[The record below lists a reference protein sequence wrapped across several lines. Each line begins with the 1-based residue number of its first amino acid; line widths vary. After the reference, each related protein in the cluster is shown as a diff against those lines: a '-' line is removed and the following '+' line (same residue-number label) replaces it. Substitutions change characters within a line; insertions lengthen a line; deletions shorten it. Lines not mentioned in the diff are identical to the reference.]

1 MKNLGIGLVIGASLA
16 SSVGGTFKSLDKS
29 IGQLQAK
36 AKDVKLGIAAGEKW
50 KDLRGEALKLSS
62 ALQAGKLDTAGIA
75 RFNQLK
81 AATKEAEAEAKKYG
95 FTLGGLNKQL
105 GTMQRF
111 SAVQNGFLRRAE
123 ARDARKQER
132 GELRGR
138 LAGTV
143 AVGTAMFAYPLKAA
157 MDFEQGMAEVGAITR
172 ADDADMARLTENAR
186 EMGRTTKFSAT
197 QAAQGQKFLA
207 MAGFKTNQIISSMP
221 GMLDLAAASGMD
233 LGRTADIASNI
244 LTGFG
249 MEASDMTRVANVMAL
264 AFSSSNTDV
273 EQLGY
278 AMKYAAPQAKA
289 LGFSIEQTAA
299 IVSKLSDAGIQG
311 QMAGTTLRGMI
322 DSLTDKSNAKKLK
335 ALKVDVV
342 DKKGNLR
349 DLSTIIKEMDKRMSA
364 KGWGSAKRASFI
376 KDVFGARA
384 GTGANAIWDA
394 VLSGSLEELTQKY
407 INEQDGAVRRM
418 ADKMNATAKGS
429 LTQLGSA
436 LESVGIDLGNV
447 LLPPLA
453 ETAKGLASI
462 VGSVSQFMQKC
473 PVLTKWVVGLGAG
486 FLGLKAATLAT
497 RIGWSHLRDGG
508 SIALDILQR
517 VRPSVIA
524 NSLAMARM
532 RGEGSALKGMFTVLK
547 GGIGSFVS
555 GASADLKA
563 LGGAVKWLWGLCA
576 AHPFIAIGTAVA
588 AVAIAVYTYWEPLK
602 EWLGAFWE
610 GIKGYWGKSVEWIKT
625 SVSGLGDAI
634 KYPFEVAF
642 GWIESA
648 IGKIQGAWNSFMSLF
663 GMGVE
668 EINTTPISITTDL
681 GSAAAPGISLGGLQG
696 GDIVGHASG
705 GLINR
710 PVVSWVGEDGPEYV
724 VPAGS
729 KHRQQGR
736 FWLGRAA
743 AALGMSISEKGDSA
757 STSWAQR
764 LREFS
769 AAVTST
775 PQAALAGVGGM
786 TNHITINA
794 ASGMDEST
802 LADLVVRKIED
813 WQRGQEARRRG
824 AYHDDAF
831 LG

>member
-1 MKNLGIGLVIGASLA
+1 MKNLGIALIVGASLA
-16 SSVGGTFKSLDKS
+16 SSIGGTFKSLDKS

-36 AKDVKLGIAAGEKW
+36 AKDIKLGISAGEKW
-50 KDLRGEALKLSS
+50 KDLRGESLKLSS
-62 ALQAGKLDTAGIA
+62 ALQAGKLDAAGIA
-75 RFNQLK
+75 RFHQLK

-111 SAVQNGFLRRAE
+111 SAVQDAFLRRAE
-123 ARDARKQER
+123 GRDARKQER
-132 GELRGR
+132 GELRGQ
-138 LAGTV
+138 LAGTM
-143 AVGTAMFAYPLKAA
+143 AIGAAMFAYPLKAA

-172 ADDADMARLTENAR
+172 ADDTDMLHLTENAR

-207 MAGFKTNQIISSMP
+207 MAGFKTNQIIHSMP

-322 DSLTDKSNAKKLK
+322 DSLTDKGNVKKLK

-349 DLSTIIKEMDKRMSA
+349 DLGTIIKEMDKRMSA

-376 KDVFGARA
+376 KDIFGARA

-447 LLPPLA
+447 LLPPLT

-462 VGSVSQFMQKC
+462 VGNVSGLLQKY
-473 PVLTKWVVGLGAG
+473 PGLTKWIVGIGAG
-486 FLGLKAATLAT
+486 FVGLKAATLAT
-497 RIGWSHLRDGG
+497 RIGWSHIRDGG
-508 SIALDILQR
+508 SIAIDIFQR
-517 VRPSVIA
+517 LRPSVIA

-532 RGEGSALKGMFTVLK
+532 RGEGSALNGMFSGLR
-547 GGIGSFVS
+547 GGVGNFLSGFGADFKAFQTGMGAMFTPLTMSVMALAGAVYLVWRNWDEFS
-555 GASADLKA
+555 GAWKEGCSEMGKA
-563 LGGAVKWLWGLCA
+563 
-576 AHPFIAIGTAVA
+576 
-588 AVAIAVYTYWEPLK
+588 WE
-602 EWLGAFWE
+602 E
-610 GIKGYWGKSVEWIKT
+610 GRI
-625 SVSGLGDAI
+625 GDAI
-634 KYPFEVAF
+634 MNGLATPLTSIMVL
-642 GWIESA
+642 
-648 IGKIQGAWNSFMSLF
+648 IQDVTQGLSNLF
-663 GMGVE
+663 GLTGDSTALDNAVGAAQE
-668 EINTTPISITTDL
+668 RLASGNYISGDEYV
-681 GSAAAPGISLGGLQG
+681 AMAGIST
-696 GDIVGHASG
+696 HASG
-705 GLINR
+705 GLISR
-710 PVVSWVGEDGPEYV
+710 PVVSWVGEDGPEVV
-724 VPAGS
+724 VPVGS
-729 KHRQQGR
+729 KHRQQGL
-736 FWLGRAA
+736 FWLGKAA
-743 AALGMSISEKGDSA
+743 SALGMSLSEKGAAAPSA
-757 STSWAQR
+757 GASPSWAERVQ
-764 LREFS
+764 EFS
-769 AAVTST
+769 ASVMAS
-775 PQAALAGVGGM
+775 PQPALAGAGGM
-786 TNHITINA
+786 TNNFTINPA
-794 ASGMDEST
+794 PGMDEQGV
-802 LADLVVRKIED
+802 ADLIIRKLED
-813 WQRGQEARRRG
+813 WQRGQATKQRSS
-824 AYHDDAF
+824 YHDDAF
-831 LG
+831 FG

>member
-36 AKDVKLGIAAGEKW
+36 AKDVKLGISAGEKW
-50 KDLRGEALKLSS
+50 KDLRGETLKLSS
-62 ALQAGKLDTAGIA
+62 ALQAGKLDAAGIA
-75 RFNQLK
+75 RFHQLK
-81 AATKEAEAEAKKYG
+81 AATKEAEAEARKYG

-111 SAVQNGFLRRAE
+111 SAVQDGFLRRAE

-132 GELRGR
+132 GELRGQ
-138 LAGTV
+138 LAR
-143 AVGTAMFAYPLKAA
+143 AMAIGTAMFAYPLKAA

-172 ADDADMARLTENAR
+172 AADEDLQRLTENAR

-207 MAGFKTNQIISSMP
+207 MAGFKTNQIIHSMP

-335 ALKVDVV
+335 ALKVNVV

-349 DLSTIIKEMDKRMSA
+349 DLGTIIKEMDKRMSA

-407 INEQDGAVRRM
+407 IHEQDGAVRRM

-462 VGSVSQFMQKC
+462 VGSVSGLLQKY
-473 PVLTKWVVGLGAG
+473 PGLTKWVVGVGAG
-486 FLGLKAATLAT
+486 FMGLKVATLAT
-497 RIGWSHLRDGG
+497 RIGWSHIRDGG
-508 SIALDILQR
+508 SIAIDIFQR
-517 VRPSVIA
+517 LRPSVIA
-524 NSLAMARM
+524 NTLAMAKM
-532 RGEGSALKGMFTVLK
+532 RGEGSILKGMFSALK
-547 GGIGSFVS
+547 GGIGSFAS
-555 GASADLKA
+555 GAIADFKA
-563 LGGAVKWLWGLCA
+563 L
-576 AHPFIAIGTAVA
+576 
-588 AVAIAVYTYWEPLK
+588 
-602 EWLGAFWE
+602 
-610 GIKGYWGKSVEWIKT
+610 S
-625 SVSGLGDAI
+625 SGLGAAFSTLQSGIGAVFTPLTMSVMALAGAVYLVWRNWDEFSGAWKEGCSEMSKAWEEGRIGDAI
-634 KYPFEVAF
+634 MSGLATPLTSVMVLIQDVA
-642 GWIESA
+642 
-648 IGKIQGAWNSFMSLF
+648 QGLSNLF
-663 GMGVE
+663 GMTGDSTALDNAV
-668 EINTTPISITTDL
+668 
-681 GSAAAPGISLGGLQG
+681 GAAQERLASGNYNPGDEYVAMAGIP
-696 GDIVGHASG
+696 GHASG
-705 GLINR
+705 GLISR
-710 PVVSWVGEDGPEYV
+710 PVVSWIGEDGPEVV
-724 VPAGS
+724 VPVGS
-729 KHRQQGR
+729 KHRQQGL

-743 AALGMSISEKGDSA
+743 SALGMSLSEKGAKSPSA
-757 STSWAQR
+757 NASPSWMDHVQ
-764 LREFS
+764 EFS
-769 AAVTST
+769 ASVMAA
-775 PQAALAGVGGM
+775 PQLALAGAGGI
-786 TNHITINA
+786 TNNVNVYATP
-794 ASGMDEST
+794 GMDEQT
-802 LADLVVRKIED
+802 LADLIARKIED
-813 WQRGQEARRRG
+813 FQRHQQIRQRGN
-824 AYHDDAF
+824 YHDDAF

>member
-36 AKDVKLGIAAGEKW
+36 AKDIKLGISAGEKW
-50 KDLRGEALKLSS
+50 KDLRGESLKLSS
-62 ALQAGKLDTAGIA
+62 ALQAGKLDAAGIA

-111 SAVQNGFLRRAE
+111 SAVQDGFLRRAE
-123 ARDARKQER
+123 ARDARKQKR

-138 LAGTV
+138 LAGTM
-143 AVGTAMFAYPLKAA
+143 AIGAAMFAYPLKAA

-172 ADDADMARLTENAR
+172 ADDTDMVRLTENAR

-207 MAGFKTNQIISSMP
+207 MAGFKTNQIIHSMP

-322 DSLTDKSNAKKLK
+322 DSLTDKGNAKKLK
-335 ALKVDVV
+335 ALRVDVV

-349 DLSTIIKEMDKRMSA
+349 DLGTIIKEMDKRMSA

-462 VGSVSQFMQKC
+462 VGSVSGLLQKY
-473 PVLTKWVVGLGAG
+473 PGLTKWIVGIGAG
-486 FLGLKAATLAT
+486 FVGLKAATLAT
-497 RIGWSHLRDGG
+497 RIGWSHIRDGG
-508 SIALDILQR
+508 SIAIDIFQCL
-517 VRPSVIA
+517 RPSVIA
-524 NSLAMARM
+524 NSLAMVRM
-532 RGEGSALKGMFTVLK
+532 RGEGSALNGMFLGLR
-547 GGIGSFVS
+547 GGVGSF
-555 GASADLKA
+555 L
-563 LGGAVKWLWGLCA
+563 
-576 AHPFIAIGTAVA
+576 
-588 AVAIAVYTYWEPLK
+588 
-602 EWLGAFWE
+602 
-610 GIKGYWGKSVEWIKT
+610 
-625 SVSGLGDAI
+625 SGLGADFKAFQTGIGAMFTPLTMSVMALAGAVYLVWRNWEDFSGAWKEGCSEMGKAWEEGRIGDAI
-634 KYPFEVAF
+634 MSGLATPLTSIMVL
-642 GWIESA
+642 IRDVT
-648 IGKIQGAWNSFMSLF
+648 QGLSNLF
-663 GMGVE
+663 GMTGDSTALDNAV
-668 EINTTPISITTDL
+668 
-681 GSAAAPGISLGGLQG
+681 GAAQERLASGNYNPGDEYVAMAGIS
-696 GDIVGHASG
+696 GHASG
-705 GLINR
+705 GLISR
-710 PVVSWVGEDGPEYV
+710 PVVSWVGEDGPEVV
-724 VPAGS
+724 VPIGS
-729 KHRQQGR
+729 KHRQQGL
-736 FWLGRAA
+736 FWLGKAA
-743 AALGMSISEKGDSA
+743 SALGMSLSEKGATEPSAGASPSWIDRIRDFSA
-757 STSWAQR
+757 SVMTA
-764 LREFS
+764 
-769 AAVTST
+769 
-775 PQAALAGVGGM
+775 PQPALAGAGGI
-786 TNHITINA
+786 TNNFTINPTP
-794 ASGMDEST
+794 GMDEQGV
-802 LADLVVRKIED
+802 ADLIIRKLED
-813 WQRGQEARRRG
+813 WQRGQAAKRRSS
-824 AYHDDAF
+824 YHDDAF

>member
-36 AKDVKLGIAAGEKW
+36 AKDIKLGLSAGEKW
-50 KDLRGEALKLSS
+50 KDLRGESLKLSS
-62 ALQAGKLDTAGIA
+62 ALQAGKLDAAGIA

-111 SAVQNGFLRRAE
+111 SAVQDGFLRRAE
-123 ARDARKQER
+123 ARDARKQKR

-138 LAGTV
+138 LAGTM
-143 AVGTAMFAYPLKAA
+143 AIGAAMFAYPLKAA

-172 ADDADMARLTENAR
+172 ADDTDMVRLTENAR

-207 MAGFKTNQIISSMP
+207 MAGFKTNQIIHSMP

-322 DSLTDKSNAKKLK
+322 DSLTDKGNVKKLK

-349 DLSTIIKEMDKRMSA
+349 DLGTIIKEMDKRMSA

-376 KDVFGARA
+376 KDIFGARA

-407 INEQDGAVRRM
+407 INEQDGAVQRM

-462 VGSVSQFMQKC
+462 VGSVSGLLQKY
-473 PVLTKWVVGLGAG
+473 PGLTKWIVGIGAG
-486 FLGLKAATLAT
+486 FVGLKAATLAT
-497 RIGWSHLRDGG
+497 RIGWSHIRDGG
-508 SIALDILQR
+508 SIAIDIFQR
-517 VRPSVIA
+517 LRPSVIA
-524 NSLAMARM
+524 NSLAMVRM
-532 RGEGSALKGMFTVLK
+532 RGEGSALNGMFSALK

-555 GASADLKA
+555 GVGADFK
-563 LGGAVKWLWGLCA
+563 VLW
-576 AHPFIAIGTAVA
+576 
-588 AVAIAVYTYWEPLK
+588 
-602 EWLGAFWE
+602 
-610 GIKGYWGKSVEWIKT
+610 
-625 SVSGLGDAI
+625 SGLGTAFSTLQSVSAAVFTPLTMSVMALAGAIYLVWRNWEDFSGAWKEGCTEMGKAWEEGRIGDAI
-634 KYPFEVAF
+634 MSGLATPLTSIMVL
-642 GWIESA
+642 IRDVT
-648 IGKIQGAWNSFMSLF
+648 QGLSNLF
-663 GMGVE
+663 GMTGDSTALDNAV
-668 EINTTPISITTDL
+668 
-681 GSAAAPGISLGGLQG
+681 GAAQERLASGNYNPGDEYVAMAGISA
-696 GDIVGHASG
+696 HASG
-705 GLINR
+705 GLISR
-710 PVVSWVGEDGPEYV
+710 PVVSWVGEDGPEVV
-724 VPAGS
+724 VPVGS
-729 KHRQQGR
+729 KHRQQGL
-736 FWLGRAA
+736 FWLGKAA
-743 AALGMSISEKGDSA
+743 SALGMSLSEKGAAAPSA
-757 STSWAQR
+757 GTSPNWAER
-764 LREFS
+764 VREFS
-769 AAVTST
+769 ASVMAA
-775 PQAALAGVGGM
+775 PQSALAGAGGI
-786 TNHITINA
+786 TNHVNVYATP
-794 ASGMDEST
+794 GMDEQT
-802 LADLVVRKIED
+802 LADLIARKIED
-813 WQRGQEARRRG
+813 VQRHQQIRQRGS
-824 AYHDDAF
+824 YHDDAF

>member
-16 SSVGGTFKSLDKS
+16 SSVGNTLKSLDKS

-36 AKDVKLGIAAGEKW
+36 AKDIKLGIAAGEKW
-50 KDLRGEALKLSS
+50 KDLRGETLKLSS
-62 ALQAGKLDTAGIA
+62 ALQAGKLDAAGIT
-75 RFNQLK
+75 RFQQLK
-81 AATKEAEAEAKKYG
+81 AATKEAEVEARKYG
-95 FTLGGLNKQL
+95 FTLTGLNKQL

-111 SAVQNGFLRRAE
+111 SAVQDGFLRRAE

-132 GELRGR
+132 GELRSR

-143 AVGTAMFAYPLKAA
+143 AIGTAMFAYPLKAA

-207 MAGFKTNQIISSMP
+207 MAGFKTNQIVSSMP
-221 GMLDLAAASGMD
+221 GMLDLAVASGMD

-322 DSLTDKSNAKKLK
+322 DSLTDKGNAKRLK
-335 ALKVDVV
+335 ALRVDVV

-349 DLSTIIKEMDKRMSA
+349 DLGTIIKEMDKRMSA

-376 KDVFGARA
+376 KDIFGARA

-436 LESVGIDLGNV
+436 LESVGIDLGSV

-473 PVLTKWVVGLGAG
+473 PVLTKWVVGIGAG
-486 FLGLKAATLAT
+486 FVGLRAATLAT
-497 RIGWSHLRDGG
+497 RIGWSHIRDGG
-508 SIALDILQR
+508 SIAIDIFQR
-517 VRPSVIA
+517 LRPSVIA

-532 RGEGSALKGMFTVLK
+532 RGEGSALNGMFSGLR
-547 GGIGSFVS
+547 GGVGNFLSGFGADFKAFQTGMGAMFTPLTMSVMALAGAVYLVWRNWDEFS
-555 GASADLKA
+555 GAWKEGCSEMGKA
-563 LGGAVKWLWGLCA
+563 
-576 AHPFIAIGTAVA
+576 
-588 AVAIAVYTYWEPLK
+588 WE
-602 EWLGAFWE
+602 E
-610 GIKGYWGKSVEWIKT
+610 GRI
-625 SVSGLGDAI
+625 GDAI
-634 KYPFEVAF
+634 MNGLATPLTSIMVL
-642 GWIESA
+642 
-648 IGKIQGAWNSFMSLF
+648 IQDVTQGLSNLF
-663 GMGVE
+663 GLTGDSTALDNAVGAAQE
-668 EINTTPISITTDL
+668 RLASGNYISGDEYV
-681 GSAAAPGISLGGLQG
+681 AMAGIST
-696 GDIVGHASG
+696 HASG
-705 GLINR
+705 GLISR
-710 PVVSWVGEDGPEYV
+710 PVVSWVGEDGPEVV
-724 VPAGS
+724 VPVGS
-729 KHRQQGR
+729 KHRQQGL
-736 FWLGRAA
+736 FWLGKAA
-743 AALGMSISEKGDSA
+743 SALGMSLSEKGAAEPASGASPSWMDCVRDFSA
-757 STSWAQR
+757 SVM
-764 LREFS
+764 
-769 AAVTST
+769 AA
-775 PQAALAGVGGM
+775 PQPALAGAGGM
-786 TNHITINA
+786 TNNFTINPTP
-794 ASGMDEST
+794 GMDEQGV
-802 LADLVVRKIED
+802 ADLIIRKLED
-813 WQRGQEARRRG
+813 WQRGQAAKRRSS
-824 AYHDDAF
+824 YHDDAF